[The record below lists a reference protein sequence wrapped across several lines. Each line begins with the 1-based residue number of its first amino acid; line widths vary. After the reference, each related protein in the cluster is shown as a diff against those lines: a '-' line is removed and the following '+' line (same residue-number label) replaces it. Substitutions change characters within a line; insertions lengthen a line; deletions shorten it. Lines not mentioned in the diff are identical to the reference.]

1 MKMIIGALLLLIAIP
16 ALAQVPPRPVPL
28 PPHNWP
34 NPGPWNPNPWPG
46 QDPWGDRCF
55 GRDYDR
61 VLSLTRANGEEK
73 AESWGTAK
81 GVQCDVTK
89 VSLDM
94 ATAMCVNDNG
104 SKFAR
109 LRMYMNTTCGP
120 RWGNSSRLRLTKILY
135 Y

>member
-1 MKMIIGALLLLIAIP
+1 MKLIIGALLLLISIQVF
-16 ALAQVPPRPVPL
+16 AQVPPRPFPVPIP
-28 PPHNWP
+28 PPHL
-34 NPGPWNPNPWPG
+34 PNPWPNDPWN
-46 QDPWGDRCF
+46 DPWGDRCF

-61 VLSLTRANGEEK
+61 VLSLTRANAEAK
-73 AESWGTAK
+73 AERWGTDK

-89 VSLDM
+89 VSLDR

-109 LRMYMNTTCGP
+109 LTMIMNTTCGP